1 MYNPDAFRETRPEM
15 LEAIIAAHPL
25 ATLVTLGSN
34 GLEATH
40 LPLLYYPA
48 EGSLGALRGHV
59 ARANPQWQQFS
70 TEAEALAI
78 FSGPQ
83 HYVSPAWY
91 PSRREH
97 AKVVPTWNYVVVHAR
112 GKLALHP
119 EAEWL
124 LENVSALTEAQE
136 WGIPNPWRVAEAPPD
151 FIGNSLRAIVGIEL
165 KLTSLEGKWKVSQ
178 NRTMPEREGVIA
190 GLEGL
195 GTCEGRRMADLVRAG
210 IRPPN

>member
-1 MYNPDAFRETRPEM
+1 
-15 LEAIIAAHPL
+15 
-25 ATLVTLGSN
+25 
-34 GLEATH
+34 
-40 LPLLYYPA
+40 
-48 EGSLGALRGHV
+48 
-59 ARANPQWQQFS
+59 
-70 TEAEALAI
+70 
-78 FSGPQ
+78 
-83 HYVSPAWY
+83 
-91 PSRREH
+91 
-97 AKVVPTWNYVVVHAR
+97 VVVHAR

-195 GTCEGRRMADLVRAG
+195 GTSEGRRMADLVRAG